1 MPSQDLNELS
11 TQHNWEDDNTH
22 LDDAAILCSIAKI
35 SRDVEMLQASVLGNR
50 RSREFTPGSADRN
63 RPDKFIRIE
72 DTPARLLDFSGAPGN
87 AAKSSSTDSSGS
99 NSSQSMELSAE
110 YENWDVER
118 YIQARHFS
126 ARHRFWQ
133 LASNPAKEKMVRAL
147 YDQPA
152 GTHATIQARENGWI
166 PN

>member
-1 MPSQDLNELS
+1 MLS

-72 DTPARLLDFSGAPGN
+72 ETPARPLDFS
-87 AAKSSSTDSSGS
+87 
-99 NSSQSMELSAE
+99 QSMDLSAE